1 VQELVF
7 HLLDAIL
14 PVLICVL
21 VGLALARLEQ
31 PFDHKMVGRLVANIG
46 YPTLVLAHLSEQH
59 VALGAFLEMT
69 LAAAAAVACFGV
81 IGLGFLAA
89 LGLPI
94 RAFLSP
100 LMLNN
105 VGNIG
110 LPMSMFAFGNQG
122 LAYAVAFLVVVVV
135 GLFTVG
141 IWLPQ
146 GKVSL
151 HDIART
157 PVIYAV
163 AIAIVLMATETRLP
177 TPVDDAFTILG
188 GLAIP
193 LMLLTL
199 GHTLATLRTG
209 ALWRGAYLA
218 LLHLAMAAV
227 VAFAL
232 VHLFGLEGTAR
243 GVFILQCMMPVGVAP
258 YLYVEMYQNE
268 HALEVAGLILIST
281 LLAMIV
287 LPLVLTFWI

>member
-1 VQELVF
+1 
-7 HLLDAIL
+7 LDAVL

-21 VGLALARLEQ
+21 VGFALARLDQ

-46 YPTLVLAHLSEQH
+46 YPTLVLAHLSDQH
-59 VALGAFLEMT
+59 VTVGAFLEIV

-81 IGLGFLAA
+81 IGWGFLIA

-94 RAFLSP
+94 RAFLPP

-110 LPMSMFAFGNQG
+110 LPMSIFAFGDQG
-122 LAYAVAFLVVVVV
+122 LAYALAFLVVVVV
-135 GLFTVG
+135 GIFTIG
-141 IWLPQ
+141 IWVPQ
-146 GKVSL
+146 GRVSFR
-151 HDIART
+151 DIART

-163 AIAIVLMATETRLP
+163 VITLVLMATDTRLP
-177 TPVDDAFTILG
+177 TPIDDAFTILG

-209 ALWRGAYLA
+209 ALGRGCYLA
-218 LLHLAMAAV
+218 LFHLATAAA

-232 VHLFGLEGTAR
+232 VHLFDLEGTAR
-243 GVFILQCMMPVGVAP
+243 GVFILQCVMPVSVAT
-258 YLYVEMYQNE
+258 YLYIEMYQKE
-268 HALEVAGLILIST
+268 HAQEVAGLILIST
-281 LLAMIV
+281 LLAMV
-287 LPLVLTFWI
+287 ALPLVLTFWI